1 MRKRVV
7 FGSGV
12 ILLALLVTLLVWQG
26 SFTFGPFAPSSL
38 EQTYLFWALSTII
51 FLLTIT
57 LGFMLLRTT
66 VKLYMERQSQRVGS
80 HIKSKLI
87 GGALALS
94 FLPVFFL
101 VLWSV
106 SVLNFNLDKW
116 FSAPGR
122 NIKDD
127 LVDVGN
133 MIDKQMTD
141 KLRAQGYWMSLL
153 LASGDAGAYTRF
165 CRTNGIDQAVLEN
178 GAGERATL

>member
-12 ILLALLVTLLVWQG
+12 VLLAILVTLLVWQG

-38 EQTYLFWALSTII
+38 DQTYLFWALSTII
-51 FLLTIT
+51 FILTVT
-57 LGFMLLRTT
+57 LGFYLFRTT
-66 VKLYMERQSQRVGS
+66 FKLYMERQSRRVGS

-94 FLPVFFL
+94 ILPVFFL

-116 FSAPGR
+116 FSRPGR

-133 MIDKQMTD
+133 MIENQMRD
-141 KLRAQGYWMSLL
+141 KLRAQGHWMSIMLYSGNANVY
-153 LASGDAGAYTRF
+153 ASF
-165 CRTNGIDQAVLEN
+165 CQANGID
-178 GAGERATL
+178 

>member
-7 FGSGV
+7 FGSGIV
-12 ILLALLVTLLVWQG
+12 LLAIMVTLVLWQG

-51 FLLTIT
+51 FILTVT
-57 LGFMLLRTT
+57 LGFYLFRTT
-66 VKLYMERQSQRVGS
+66 FKLYMERQSQRVGS

-106 SVLNFNLDKW
+106 FVLNFNLDKW

-122 NIKDD
+122 KIKDD

-133 MIDKQMTD
+133 MLKDQMQD
-141 KLRAQGYWMSLL
+141 KLRAQGHWMSMLL
-153 LASGDAGAYTRF
+153 SSSDSAVYIRF
-165 CRTNGIDQAVLEN
+165 CRANGIDQAVL
-178 GAGERATL
+178 